1 MSVSMFVR
9 SAAVT
14 IAMIII
20 MFTYSWKLT
29 LIALLFVLPNISIGR
44 FFYAA
49 FMDSNEQFQSAKADL
64 GSVAQEA
71 FGNIRTL
78 KAFANE
84 VQTLAVYEVENQKV
98 YKKGIY
104 KAYVFGG
111 FYFTFTLFQN
121 FAFCGLLFVVGH
133 TY

>member
-111 FYFTFTLFQN
+111 FYFTFTLF
-121 FAFCGLLFVVGH
+121 
-133 TY
+133 

>member
-1 MSVSMFVR
+1 VAFFDESRTGDLLSRLISDTQIVQEGLSMSVSMFVR

-49 FMDSNEQFQSAKADL
+49 FMDSNE
-64 GSVAQEA
+64 
-71 FGNIRTL
+71 
-78 KAFANE
+78 
-84 VQTLAVYEVENQKV
+84 
-98 YKKGIY
+98 
-104 KAYVFGG
+104 
-111 FYFTFTLFQN
+111 
-121 FAFCGLLFVVGH
+121 
-133 TY
+133 